1 MCNQEASSP
10 FTLKNKIRNLS
21 PTPYSLSNDDSPHP
35 PRPGPVYRPPP
46 TCLSNLA
53 YQRINSLFVTDP
65 VTNRERW
72 IFGNEAKYSKSL
84 RLPLPL
90 TFKACC
96 SKKVNSLCTCCK
108 ATGGREP
115 RGPPAFLRLQT
126 PGPWYSGI
134 YTTSPQVLT
143 DKLIGVLGSTE
154 LLIAL

>member
-1 MCNQEASSP
+1 MLFLMMTSHPCTSPPCHPASA
-10 FTLKNKIRNLS
+10 
-21 PTPYSLSNDDSPHP
+21 
-35 PRPGPVYRPPP
+35 

-65 VTNRERW
+65 VTNQERW
-72 IFGNEAKYSKSL
+72 IFCNEVKYSKSL

-108 ATGGREP
+108 ATGGRQP
-115 RGPPAFLRLQT
+115 RGLPAFLRLQT
-126 PGPWYSGI
+126 LGPWYSGI

-143 DKLIGVLGSTE
+143 DKLIGVLGSAE